1 MALRKEGVRTQS
13 CCRQTHSLTVAV
25 MALEAAS
32 GRRAWSSRL
41 LGHPLALARAV
52 IDQGKRPNVERTAPV
67 ADAGLRSVLQRCW
80 AVDPT
85 ERPSMAELAAEL
97 QRNGQRLAEE
107 RAAEEE
113 EQGMCASCWGAEAVV
128 AMVPCGHK
136 CACEGC
142 APDMERCPM
151 CRAAVE
157 GRVRVRDAGLG
168 Q

>member
-1 MALRKEGVRTQS
+1 MHVMAAQDVWA
-13 CCRQTHSLTVAV
+13 VAV
-25 MALEAAS
+25 MAWEAAT
-32 GRRAWSSRL
+32 GQRAWGDASS
-41 LGHPLALARAV
+41 HPLALITAV
-52 IDQGKRPNVERTAPV
+52 LVDRVRPDVERAAPV
-67 ADAGLRSVLQRCW
+67 ADAGLRAVLQRCW
-80 AVDPT
+80 SADPMQ
-85 ERPSMAELAAEL
+85 RPSMAELAAEL

-142 APDMERCPM
+142 APGMERCPM